1 MYMSRIRLQSDAANK
16 SSFWSAMQ
24 DGYQVHR
31 QLWSL
36 FADSDDRKRD
46 FLYRQEERRGAPV
59 FFAVSD
65 REPKDTKGLWHIDSK
80 PYQPKL
86 SAGQRLA
93 FVVRV
98 NPVRSK
104 RDEDGK
110 QHRHDV
116 VMEAKTRLKESKTG
130 TNERISE
137 AEVMQREGCN
147 WLSARAADHGFAVA
161 EGDVRVDGYRQH
173 QWIKPKTGYSIR
185 FSTVEITG
193 LLMVT
198 DPQLFTLT
206 LRHGIGP
213 AKGFGCGLL
222 LVRRV

>member
-1 MYMSRIRLQSDAANK
+1 
-16 SSFWSAMQ
+16 MQ

-65 REPKDTKGLWHIDSK
+65 REPKDTKGIWHIDSK

-86 SAGQRLA
+86 SVGQRLA

-104 RDEDGK
+104 RDDAGK

-116 VMEAKTRLKESKTG
+116 VMDAKVRVKESKPG
-130 TNERISE
+130 TNENPSE
-137 AEVMQREGCN
+137 ADIVQREGN
-147 WLSARAADHGFAVA
+147 AWLAARAAEYGFAVGEA
-161 EGDVRVDGYRQH
+161 DVRIDGYRQH
-173 QWIKPKTGYSIR
+173 QWIKRRTGHAIR

-193 LLMVT
+193 LLTVI
-198 DPQLFTLT
+198 DAELFSQT
-206 LRHGIGP
+206 LRHGIGA

-222 LVRRV
+222 LVKPA